1 MQFKPASM
9 LCPIQMKKI
18 LADDVHHD
26 YPSFI
31 VDQGFDEVPKE
42 IMDPKDWSVVWS
54 QPWRFKANILN
65 TEARALVWSVEHLL
79 RANRCLSKKLLC
91 FCDSMPLVLGC
102 LKERAKSP
110 HLLRPLRQI
119 AALCLAT
126 GSKVCTRW
134 VVSEH
139 NVADSPS
146 RSIGAWQAAGLERWW
161 SDIRHSD
168 VPCSVTEEI
177 DHHVKDSRKQ
187 RKKTQ
192 KTVLEVAESRCA
204 RGDDLSGSKERKST
218 NPERLSASHGE
229 IHDLD
234 PFTAVQPFFTG
245 PPGLSPCGVPAGT
258 LQLREGDRRWSSCS
272 CGSELLQ
279 SSPREAFSCD
289 ASENCQSLER
299 LDCSLAGQQRLPL
312 PIEVLGAM
320 MGVFCS
326 WGHHQLALR
335 LFLQFMTYI
344 RPRGC
349 SNLKAKQIV
358 PPQQTAG
365 NRFIHFAILLHP
377 TEDKVPGKIG
387 LFDLSVMVDSDVWMY
402 PILQRLLHNKDPEGP
417 LWDQPHSLLVDE
429 FARAQTHLKL
439 DHLHS
444 SLYTLRHG
452 GATHDFLTRRRT
464 TLEVKQRGRWSAD
477 SSLKR

>member
-1 MQFKPASM
+1 MGWSWALHF
-9 LCPIQMKKI
+9 CQM
-18 LADDVHHD
+18 
-26 YPSFI
+26 
-31 VDQGFDEVPKE
+31 
-42 IMDPKDWSVVWS
+42 VVY
-54 QPWRFKANILN
+54 
-65 TEARALVWSVEHLL
+65 
-79 RANRCLSKKLLC
+79 
-91 FCDSMPLVLGC
+91 
-102 LKERAKSP
+102 
-110 HLLRPLRQI
+110 
-119 AALCLAT
+119 
-126 GSKVCTRW
+126 
-134 VVSEH
+134 
-139 NVADSPS
+139 
-146 RSIGAWQAAGLERWW
+146 
-161 SDIRHSD
+161 SD

-234 PFTAVQPFFTG
+234 PPTAVQPFFTG

-258 LQLREGDRRWSSCS
+258 SQLREGDRRWNSCS

-299 LDCSLAGQQRLPL
+299 LGCSLAGQQRLPL

-326 WGHHQLALR
+326 WGHRQLALR
-335 LFLQFMTYI
+335 LFRQFMTYI
-344 RPRGC
+344 RPPGC

-358 PPQQTAG
+358 PQQTAG

-377 TEDKVPGKIG
+377 TEDKVPGKTG

-452 GATHDFLTRRRT
+452 GRLTT
-464 TLEVKQRGRWSAD
+464 F
-477 SSLKR
+477 